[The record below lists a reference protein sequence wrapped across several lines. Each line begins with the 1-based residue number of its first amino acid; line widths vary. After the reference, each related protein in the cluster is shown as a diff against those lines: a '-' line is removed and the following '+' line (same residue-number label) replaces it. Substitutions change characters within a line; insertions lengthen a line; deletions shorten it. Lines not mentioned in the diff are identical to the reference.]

1 MVEAMKKIQNVLI
14 ADDDVAS
21 SFLITMTLEEMG
33 IAERIVSVYNG
44 QQALD
49 FLEASCISSIDNF
62 CPAFILLDLNM
73 PVMDGF
79 EFLDEFAR
87 RYPDLKGK
95 ISICIL
101 TSSAAARDLLKA
113 QQYHVAGFI
122 TKPLTPIN
130 LMAILEH
137 F

>member
-1 MVEAMKKIQNVLI
+1 
-14 ADDDVAS
+14 
-21 SFLITMTLEEMG
+21 MG

-49 FLEASCISSIDNF
+49 YLEASCTSSVDSF

-79 EFLDEFAR
+79 EFLDEFEK
-87 RYPDLKGK
+87 RYSGLEGK

-101 TSSAAARDLLKA
+101 TSSAAARDLLRG

-122 TKPLTPIN
+122 TKPLTSIN
-130 LMAILEH
+130 LTAILDNL
-137 F
+137 